1 MGLLDFLAYK
11 DPMERL
17 YRAAGQNKVTSKA
30 AETGGVTGA
39 AFQGL
44 FPYGLG
50 NLLFG
55 NDPKQ
60 MPEMGSDESVG
71 VMADLASNMMMPG
84 TFIGPKGMA
93 NLYGDDAAR
102 AMMSQAEQRLAS
114 GEPVQ
119 AVWQDMLMAKGPE
132 GKWRH
137 EIDDSGA
144 NISMKN
150 DGYQGRLPVV
160 LEHEGIYAAY
170 PDSKQIVANYKNL
183 GSNSGEYSPTSPYT
197 GQEIISVN
205 PFRAKKDTL
214 LHELQHAVQGR
225 EGFAKGGTPN
235 AMELEYNNA
244 RGRLHFLENDPDYLA
259 ARQKMDDIWDRVF
272 NKGTLD
278 GDAATAME
286 QEIARQHPAFA
297 EAKEVMG
304 KLRQFG
310 HRITNSWE
318 QQDASEI
325 GFGAYQRLAGEAESR
340 AVQDR
345 MNMSIPERKASFPEY
360 LTRDDL
366 IVRGVGDGLMSLLGG
381 VK

>member
-17 YRAAGQNKVTSKA
+17 YRAAGQNRVTSKA

-60 MPEMGSDESVG
+60 MPEMGGDESVG

-214 LHELQHAVQGR
+214 LHELQHAVQER
-225 EGFAKGGTPN
+225 EGFAKGGSPEIFENVTKDSVAALNSLFENYKGLVEKYGEEKAGWLITGEKGSPVGT
-235 AMELEYNNA
+235 ATREIKRLEQELEQMIE
-244 RGRLHFLENDPDYLA
+244 RQISGRVSAVDMYKN
-259 ARQKMDDIWDRVF
+259 
-272 NKGTLD
+272 
-278 GDAATAME
+278 
-286 QEIARQHPAFA
+286 
-297 EAKEVMG
+297 
-304 KLRQFG
+304 
-310 HRITNSWE
+310 
-318 QQDASEI
+318 
-325 GFGAYQRLAGEAESR
+325 LAGEAESR